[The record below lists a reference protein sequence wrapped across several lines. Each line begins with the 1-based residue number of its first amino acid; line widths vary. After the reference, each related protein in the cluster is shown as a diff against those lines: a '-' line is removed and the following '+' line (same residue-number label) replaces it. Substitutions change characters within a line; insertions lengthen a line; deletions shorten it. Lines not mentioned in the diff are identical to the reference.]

1 MLDHSITI
9 PFPPDIAV
17 RDGVRRAALRAARVE
32 HPGLAAIDAHIVPG
46 GVSLA
51 YDVPDGT
58 GPVPASP
65 DAADA
70 LAILAPVAAGLAL
83 LHDAGLAHG
92 GVRIESLR
100 CTPSGAGV
108 LVGWRPQGS
117 ITDDLQG
124 LVSAAH
130 ELLPSGSVGSDV
142 AQALVWAADPDPAG
156 VPEERRTMARLAS
169 VLDSARRRLASRPDA
184 DAPVLP
190 SPPALRRLP
199 AGDPAESSPDA
210 EWGGTDRVPTEATG
224 PEDRGSP
231 VTPCI
236 TLRRVRPAGRVGPPR
251 ARSQDDPSADL
262 SFESAAGPQASPRR
276 ARHAARSGVALPRWR
291 WVLAAAGAVVV
302 AITAVGAL
310 RAADAQSAAPE
321 GVCAVTAAVG

>member
-65 DAADA
+65 DAAGA

-92 GVRIESLR
+92 GVSIESLR

-108 LVGWRPQGS
+108 LVGWRPEGS
-117 ITDDLQG
+117 IADDLEG
-124 LVSAAH
+124 LVSVAH
-130 ELLPSGSVGSDV
+130 ALLPSGSVGSDV
-142 AQALVWAADPDPAG
+142 AQALVWAADPEPAG

-169 VLDSARRRLASRPDA
+169 VLDAARRRLTPRPDG

-199 AGDPAESSPDA
+199 TDDPAASSPDA
-210 EWGGTDRVPTEATG
+210 EFGAGTGRVPTG
-224 PEDRGSP
+224 PMGQQDWPSP
-231 VTPCI
+231 VTTSGI
-236 TLRRVRPAGRVGPPR
+236 AVRRVRPAGRVVPPR
-251 ARSQDDPSADL
+251 AKAQEGASADL
-262 SFESAAGPQASPRR
+262 PWESTEASPRR
-276 ARHAARSGVALPRWR
+276 ARHAAQSGVAVPRWR
-291 WVLAAAGAVVV
+291 WVVAAAGAVVV
-302 AITAVGAL
+302 AITAAGAL
-310 RAADAQSAAPE
+310 RTADAQSAAPE
-321 GVCAVTAAVG
+321 GACAVTASVG